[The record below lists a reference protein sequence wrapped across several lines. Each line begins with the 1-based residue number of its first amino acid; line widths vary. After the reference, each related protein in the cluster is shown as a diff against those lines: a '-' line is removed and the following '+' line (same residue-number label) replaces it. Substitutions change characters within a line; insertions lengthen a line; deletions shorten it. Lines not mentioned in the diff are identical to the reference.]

1 MAGPGTACSAIELHV
16 HVLEF
21 VISRRSKVQDD
32 HIVLYAAAS
41 DAAVCQIALTPKAA
55 SLEG

>member
-1 MAGPGTACSAIELHV
+1 M

-32 HIVLYAAAS
+32 HIVLYTAAS
-41 DAAVCQIALTPKAA
+41 NAAVCQIALTPKAA
-55 SLEG
+55 SLQG